1 MIVATAPGKAIL
13 SGEYAVLS
21 GAPAVSMAVDTRA
34 VASIGGAVDDVNV
47 LHAPGYAKGS
57 FRFEC
62 NDAGEVVW
70 RDDLPSTGFRLFE
83 IVWRLHAMTDV
94 APLAVSIDTRAF
106 HAGSGRDKLGF
117 GSSAAVCVAL
127 SAALSRLSARDGA
140 QTAIEAHL
148 EFQDGRGSGADI
160 ATSIAGGVLAYRM
173 QNRRHETLEW
183 PKDLAYR
190 FLWSGAPADTRDK
203 IDRFD
208 ANDPDRHSF
217 SMLSGMAD
225 ALLPLWR
232 SGHSDLLMQAM
243 QQYTKGLRSFS
254 EDFGLG
260 IFAAGHDRLC
270 TAAADNGLVYKPCGA
285 GGGDSGIV
293 LGLDE
298 SAIDEFC
305 EFAQSAGFT
314 KLDAR
319 ADARGVDVKVEK
331 T

>member
-34 VASIGGAVDDVNV
+34 VVSIGGADGDLHV
-47 LHAPGYAKGS
+47 LRAPGYAKGS

-70 RDDLPSTGFRLFE
+70 RDELPPTGFRLFE

-94 APLAVSIDTRAF
+94 APLTVSIDTRAF

-117 GSSAAVCVAL
+117 GSSAAACVAL
-127 SAALSRLSARDGA
+127 SAALARLSARDGT
-140 QTAIEAHL
+140 QTAIEAHR

-160 ATSIAGGVLAYRM
+160 ATSTTGGLLAYRR
-173 QNRRHETLEW
+173 QHRRHEALEW
-183 PKDLAYR
+183 PKGLSYR
-190 FLWSGAPADTRDK
+190 FLWSGTPVDTRDR
-203 IDRFD
+203 IDRFG
-208 ANDPDRHSF
+208 ANAPDQHSF
-217 SMLSGMAD
+217 TVLSGMAD

-232 SGHSDLLMQAM
+232 SGHADLLMQAM
-243 QQYTKGLRSFS
+243 QQYTSGLKSFS
-254 EDFGLG
+254 DDFGLD

-270 TAAADNGLVYKPCGA
+270 TAAAKQGLVYKPCGA

-293 LGLDE
+293 LGFDA
-298 SAIDEFC
+298 SVIDEFC
-305 EFAQSAGFT
+305 KFAQSAGFT
-314 KLDAR
+314 KLDVS
-319 ADARGVDVKVEK
+319 ADACGVEVKVEK